1 MGCGVEESFYY
12 GFNDYIGSKIEY
24 TAWDV
29 DDAAP
34 EGRGFCV
41 GGRIEDKDGEYRHIV
56 MYYSYP
62 VDLSFHSVAPAKYA
76 TFSFDGKEAYGI
88 NTINCKDNQRK
99 TTGWTVVGT
108 TASFINENTVGK
120 LAEYERGS
128 RVFVM
133 TDTEFKLYKITT
145 GTNSNGLFH
154 CGWRVCSNLVK
165 TTTSHPDS
173 YGYWGFRNRF
183 LTSNA
188 NTIVMAWDN
197 ANNWSDDI
205 FKETY
210 LVVLNI
216 DGTFRAGISEDH
228 IGGAIVNEAQRLN
241 TENDCDNGSKQI
253 VKIMTQVVMMQ

>member
-1 MGCGVEESFYY
+1 
-12 GFNDYIGSKIEY
+12 
-24 TAWDV
+24 
-29 DDAAP
+29 
-34 EGRGFCV
+34 
-41 GGRIEDKDGEYRHIV
+41 
-56 MYYSYP
+56 
-62 VDLSFHSVAPAKYA
+62 
-76 TFSFDGKEAYGI
+76 
-88 NTINCKDNQRK
+88 
-99 TTGWTVVGT
+99 
-108 TASFINENTVGK
+108 
-120 LAEYERGS
+120 
-128 RVFVM
+128 M

-165 TTTSHPDS
+165 TTASHPDS

-197 ANNWSDDI
+197 ANNWSDII

-241 TENDCDNGSKQI
+241 TENNCDNGSKQV